1 MALKFH
7 VYSTFGYVTWC
18 FKRSTKALQRP
29 LRLNLSLRNLR
40 GAFSRWDLKSIL
52 QFDKQGTS
60 LPRSL
65 PLSLPCLS
73 SCFSLTPTP
82 LSLTSPLSLQLS
94 LHHSLSPSLPSSLS
108 LILSRLPSLPLS
120 FSWRDVILEKL
131 HPVSEMRPWWI
142 GWQTDTSADTST
154 YTQRPIAKAFIR
166 FLFPIT
172 DRNHRMIDR
181 YDCDWQNRLIHKMLL
196 GAINTCM
203 YMMHEH

>member
-65 PLSLPCLS
+65 PLSL
-73 SCFSLTPTP
+73 
-82 LSLTSPLSLQLS
+82 LSLFLLLSHSYPSITHFPSLPPTISPSLFISLSPVIPFS
-94 LHHSLSPSLPSSLS
+94 HPLSPSLSSTFFLLARCHIREIASCIRDATVMDRLTDRHIGRHIDLYTTADSKSFYPFSLS
-108 LILSRLPSLPLS
+108 
-120 FSWRDVILEKL
+120 D
-131 HPVSEMRPWWI
+131 HRPK
-142 GWQTDTSADTST
+142 
-154 YTQRPIAKAFIR
+154 P
-166 FLFPIT
+166 
-172 DRNHRMIDR
+172 
-181 YDCDWQNRLIHKMLL
+181 
-196 GAINTCM
+196 
-203 YMMHEH
+203 